1 MLHVFVDAQE
11 GFPEPFRAIL
21 IPGLHEIPQ
30 FGAEPVSVISTPA
43 GETLVVPSSTVHEA
57 ESPQAEAYRREWAT
71 LTGKSEREIYVPEAL
86 R

>member
-1 MLHVFVDAQE
+1 MLHVVVDAQE
-11 GFPEPFRAIL
+11 GFPEPFRAVL

-30 FGAEPVSVISTPA
+30 PGSEPVSVISTQS
-43 GETLVVPSSTVHEA
+43 GETFCVPSSTVHDS
-57 ESPQAEAYRREWAT
+57 ESPEAARYRREWAT